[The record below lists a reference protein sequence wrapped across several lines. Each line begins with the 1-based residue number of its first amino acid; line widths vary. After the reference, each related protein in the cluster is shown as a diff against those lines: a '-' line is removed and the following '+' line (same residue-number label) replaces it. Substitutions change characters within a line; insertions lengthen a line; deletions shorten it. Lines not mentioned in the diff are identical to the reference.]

1 MSYDVTLSGN
11 DLSVELTNN
20 VLSVDLTKTGSQ
32 GPAGPAGIDG
42 TDGVDG
48 AEGLK
53 GDTGATGD
61 TGAKGDDGDTGPQG
75 IQGIQ
80 GDQGIQGETGTQG
93 IQGIQGDTGD
103 TGPQGIQGETGA
115 QGIQGIQGGTGATGD
130 TGATGAQ
137 GVGEWKGDWLTA
149 TSYLQYDLVAEAG
162 TSYIATSAHTSGVFA
177 TDVNNNYWTVVAAK
191 GDAGAD
197 GADGA
202 QGIQGIQ
209 GIQGDEGPTGTH
221 GIQGIQ
227 GDTGADSTVA
237 GPQGDTGAQGIQGIQ
252 GIQGDAGADGVD
264 GAQGIQGIQG
274 IQGEDGVSGDGVL
287 VGAQGTAT
295 TDISGSSA
303 LLTWDTPHITSA
315 DVTVSGSEIT
325 SVNGGDYVFMVPV
338 GVSGGSN
345 RVELSVTTEIDTG
358 AGWGAL
364 PANSAFNY
372 AVRAA
377 DQDDGDTVLIF
388 PITLAAGNKLRFTA
402 TAVVDG
408 GAANLSPN
416 QTRLIIITTKGEKG
430 DKGDQ
435 GDPGSIG
442 SLTTTTDDANA
453 DFVLIEN
460 TGGTNYKIAPGNIPL
475 SLFDNDSGFTAN
487 TGDITNVT
495 AGVGLSGGGS
505 SGAITLTVDLAELFD
520 MTATMTGTDEFIVLD
535 NAPEVGNNNRKAA
548 NEINLSIF
556 NNDLGLVI
564 GTDVQAYDVDIL
576 KADVSD
582 NLTAGF
588 TSDEEALTFS
598 SGTFNPDTTSTKENY
613 KTITNNGA
621 HTWDTPTP
629 TKATSFRVRVVNGV
643 SAGIITTSNYD
654 NTYGTYATTAS
665 KEYWAHIEHDGTR
678 STISWSEIV

>member
-191 GDAGAD
+191 
-197 GADGA
+197 
-202 QGIQGIQ
+202 
-209 GIQGDEGPTGTH
+209 
-221 GIQGIQ
+221 
-227 GDTGADSTVA
+227 
-237 GPQGDTGAQGIQGIQ
+237 
-252 GIQGDAGADGVD
+252 GDAGADGVD